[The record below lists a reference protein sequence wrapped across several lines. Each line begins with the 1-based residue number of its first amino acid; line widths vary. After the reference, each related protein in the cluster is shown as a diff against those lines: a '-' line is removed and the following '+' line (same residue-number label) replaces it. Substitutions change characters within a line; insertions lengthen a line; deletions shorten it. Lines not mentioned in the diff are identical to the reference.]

1 VPFNWLGG
9 VLHKDYFTSCRA
21 KIAGSKLMNAMDS
34 EAETYMN
41 LLWTMMVKENCYQEW
56 LSHKLS
62 MKYQAVQDK
71 FASKSTIWIMIV
83 ACLLR
88 ICSIMIA

>member
-1 VPFNWLGG
+1 MN
-9 VLHKDYFTSCRA
+9 CRA
-21 KIAGSKLMNAMDS
+21 KIADGKLMNAMDS

-56 LSHKLS
+56 LSHKRS
-62 MKYQAVQDK
+62 VKYQAVQDK
-71 FASKSTIWIMIV
+71 FASESTRWMMIG